1 MPINSPDVFDSITNA
16 KIVSGTGGGG
26 VAEVQVQDSFGT
38 TLNQRNTLKFLN
50 KEFRV
55 SAGSGANEGD
65 VVLTGYQDID
75 TSAVVLGENGD
86 ANHFRF
92 YNWQTFTGGTVGLI
106 YSFYYLGSNQFRVA
120 DNNALN
126 TTNSYLGIKP
136 FASAS
141 TTMILEGLCK
151 VDTTNW
157 TLNFLY
163 TGAPV
168 YLDSNGLTTDTVPST
183 AGDFVRVVG
192 YIVDYTRGI
201 IYFKPDDTVI
211 ERK

>member
-16 KIVSGTGGGG
+16 KIVSGTGGS

-38 TLNQRNTLKFLN
+38 TLNQTNTLKFLN

-55 SAGSGANEGD
+55 SIGSGANEGD

-75 TSAVVLGENGD
+75 TSAVLLGENGD

-92 YNWQTFTGGTVGLI
+92 INWQIFTGGTIGLI

-120 DNNALN
+120 DNGALD
-126 TTNSYLGIKP
+126 TTHSYLGIKP
-136 FASAS
+136 FIGQADS
-141 TTMILEGLCK
+141 MILEGVCK

-157 TLNFLY
+157 LGNFTY
-163 TGAPV
+163 TGQPV
-168 YLDSNGLTTDTVPST
+168 YLDSNGLTTDTLPST

>member
-16 KIVSGTGGGG
+16 KVVSGTGGGG

-38 TLNQRNTLKFLN
+38 TLNQTNTLKFLN

-55 SAGSGANEGD
+55 SAGGTNEGD

-75 TSAVVLGENGD
+75 TSSTTLGENGE

-92 YNWQTFTGGTVGLI
+92 YNWQFVSTGVTGRI
-106 YSFYYLGSNQFRVA
+106 YSFYFLGSNQFRIA

-126 TTNSYLGIKP
+126 TTNSYLGIRP
-136 FASAS
+136 NITSAQ
-141 TTMILEGLCK
+141 TVILEGLCK

-157 TLNFLY
+157 SGSSILK

-168 YLDSNGLTTDTVPST
+168 YLDSNGLTTDTLPST

-192 YIVDYTRGI
+192 YIVDFARGI

>member
-1 MPINSPDVFDSITNA
+1 MPINSPDVFDSITDA

-38 TLNQRNTLKFLN
+38 TLNQRNTIKFLR

-55 SAGSGANEGD
+55 SAGGGTNQGD
-65 VVLTGYQDID
+65 VVLTGYQDLD
-75 TSAVVLGENGD
+75 TGAPLLGENGD

-92 YNWQTFTGGTVGLI
+92 YNWQTFLSGTVGLI
-106 YSFYYLGSNQFRVA
+106 YSFYYVGSNQFRLA

-126 TTNSYLGIKP
+126 TTHSYLGIKP
-136 FASAS
+136 FLTPSN
-141 TTMILEGLCK
+141 TMIVEGVCK
-151 VDTTNW
+151 VDKTNW
-157 TLNFLY
+157 TLNDTY

-168 YLDSNGLTTDTVPST
+168 YLDSNGLTTDAVPST

-192 YIVDYTRGI
+192 YIINYAQGI

-211 ERK
+211 KRK

>member
-16 KIVSGTGGGG
+16 EIVSGTGGGG

-38 TLNQRNTLKFLN
+38 TLNAVNTLKFLN
-50 KEFRV
+50 KEFKV
-55 SAGSGANEGD
+55 SAGGTNEGD
-65 VVLTGYQDID
+65 VVLSGYQDID
-75 TSAVVLGENGD
+75 TGAVVLGENGE
-86 ANHFRF
+86 ANHFLF
-92 YNWQTFTGGTVGLI
+92 YNWQTFIGGTVGLI

-120 DNNALN
+120 DNTALN

-136 FASAS
+136 FTSAS
-141 TTMILEGLCK
+141 TTMILEGVCK

-157 TLNFLY
+157 TLNNLY
-163 TGAPV
+163 TGSPV
-168 YLDSNGLTTDTVPST
+168 YLDSNGLTRDTVPTT
-183 AGDFVRVVG
+183 AGEFVRVVG
-192 YIVDYTRGI
+192 YILDYARGI